1 MYGQSGTH
9 GAATF
14 GEAQVLLVDDH
25 QMNLKLLKMIL
36 EQAGYSNVTSTDDPR
51 QVPDLFHSVRP
62 DIILLDL
69 HMPHMNG
76 IEVLNELQPWI
87 DRSKGHYLPVL
98 MLTAD
103 GSREAMQQALSA
115 GARDFVTKPFDA
127 AEVLLRIHNLLE
139 TRFLHLELLENN
151 RTLEAKVVAR
161 TGDLQQAICDL
172 ETARHDLR
180 ESREETV
187 HRLALAA
194 EYRDDETA
202 RHILRMSQYCEILA
216 KAAGMAEDEAE
227 LMRVASQMH
236 DVGKLGTPDSI
247 LLKPGALTPEERVIM
262 ERHAEMGHSI
272 LANSNSDLLKL
283 AAKIARTH
291 HERVDGTGYP
301 RGLRGD
307 EIPVEGRI
315 AAVADIF
322 DALTSDRVYRPA
334 FPLTKA
340 LNIMQDGRA
349 KHLDPDMLDLF
360 LAELPQVLEAQNAFA
375 DEPSPILQDVG

>member
-1 MYGQSGTH
+1 MYGAGGMH
-9 GAATF
+9 GSAAF

-25 QMNLKLLKMIL
+25 QMNLKLLRMIL
-36 EQAGYSNVTSTDDPR
+36 EEAGYSNVTSTNDPR
-51 QVPDLFHSVRP
+51 EVVDLFHAVHP

-69 HMPHMNG
+69 HMPHMTG
-76 IEVLNELQPWI
+76 IDVLNDLHPWL
-87 DRSKGHYLPVL
+87 DRGKGHYLPVL

-180 ESREETV
+180 ESQEETV

-216 KAAGMAEDEAE
+216 KAAGMADEDAE

-247 LLKPGALTPEERVIM
+247 LLKPAALTPEERVMM

-272 LANSNSDLLKL
+272 LANSNSDLLQL
-283 AAKIARTH
+283 AAKIAYTH

-301 RGLRGD
+301 RRLRGD
-307 EIPVEGRI
+307 EIPLEGRI

-340 LNIMQDGRA
+340 LNIMQEGRA

-360 LAELPQVLEAQNAFA
+360 LAELPQVLEAQTAFA
-375 DEPSPILQDVG
+375 DEATPILQDVG